1 MDHLPLL
8 ITFGIFIALAFR
20 FGRRFPVSGPSASTP
35 SPAATDEE
43 PQSPSQDQNSPEK
56 KAAPEKKKKKKKPR
70 NLKAWSEKLAT
81 PLGNIPTTR
90 RMVEHPKFQKAL
102 DDLRGQDI
110 PPEDLVV
117 YLKSDDTLTAMLAL
131 LLATGRDD
139 LDQEAVRSGLLFH
152 LTNPSTHRTVV
163 ALQCLPELHQRPC
176 LGPVFA
182 AIYNRW
188 DDFQIDKALRRMVDE
203 CLAKGEPLT
212 LGEST
217 REIDPWDLED
227 VKAIIRRLPSEQA
240 EVLLRE
246 LADKGVG
253 QPGNP
258 REALK
263 EYCTILDPVVDQL
276 DDGSPALLP
285 DHLETIKDEIVGKL
299 ISPER
304 ARSVLLT
311 GARRTG
317 KSALTRLV
325 ARDLQEEGY
334 LVVTATSA
342 NLQAGQSYI
351 GELEQRVTDFV
362 RILRQH
368 KVAWIADAFHELEL
382 AGRHR
387 YSSTS
392 ILDMILPHLERGQI
406 TVLGETP
413 VTNLSKLKT
422 ACPRIE
428 NALEIIHLPEADE
441 PQTLALAAD
450 WINHH
455 PGHLGKRP
463 GSTSAQLAEGLKL
476 ARQYSAGHAQP
487 GLLLDLLKD
496 AFQREAR
503 QTSSPSVS
511 IDRPALLR
519 ALAAFTGMPLEIID
533 DARPLDLAALQTHFD
548 QRVMAQ
554 PEAVSALLERVAM
567 IKAGLTDPTRPLGVF
582 LFAGPTGTG
591 KTEIAK
597 TLATFLFGSEQR
609 MIRFD
614 MSEFQDPGSLAR
626 LVGADDGSAS
636 LASRIR
642 EQPFSL
648 VLLDEFEK
656 AHFQVWD
663 LFLQV
668 FDDGRLTDSRGN
680 TADLR
685 NTIII
690 LTSNLGATDA
700 QATAMGFNQ
709 DGQPAYQPHEIQKAI
724 DRTFRKEF
732 VNRIDRIV
740 TFRPLARET
749 MRDILRHQLEK
760 TLSRRGLRNRPWL
773 IEWDE
778 SATEFLLDQGFS
790 PTMGARPLLR
800 AMDRYL
806 LGPLAREILAGSLPP
821 DEQLLFIYAQNG
833 RLHWD
838 SSLEPQEE
846 SAAEADEE
854 IPAFSNRHLMLNA
867 DGTTEELQF
876 LAQRAADLEELLNLD
891 SYLERK
897 QECLQ
902 AMQDPGFWQSSQ
914 RWERLALAE
923 YIDRVESSLKA
934 TRDILTR
941 LLDHPGSRPVSP
953 EKLRLLVSKQAQR
966 LFLLEHAYPEISA
979 GDSPDALLVIQ
990 ARPEDEPF
998 AVQLRQMYQGW
1009 ASYHAM
1015 TIEEVETPHFWAAR
1029 INGFGAH
1036 ALLAPDHGQHQ
1047 WVEGRKGLSR
1057 QCDVHVFTVRPGQD
1071 LPDTS
1076 QLPSLS
1082 TTCRRYQE
1090 LPTPLVADKKRN
1102 YRTGRL
1108 DLVLRG
1114 HFDLIAS

>member
-1 MDHLPLL
+1 
-8 ITFGIFIALAFR
+8 
-20 FGRRFPVSGPSASTP
+20 
-35 SPAATDEE
+35 
-43 PQSPSQDQNSPEK
+43 
-56 KAAPEKKKKKKKPR
+56 
-70 NLKAWSEKLAT
+70 
-81 PLGNIPTTR
+81 
-90 RMVEHPKFQKAL
+90 
-102 DDLRGQDI
+102 
-110 PPEDLVV
+110 
-117 YLKSDDTLTAMLAL
+117 
-131 LLATGRDD
+131 
-139 LDQEAVRSGLLFH
+139 
-152 LTNPSTHRTVV
+152 
-163 ALQCLPELHQRPC
+163 
-176 LGPVFA
+176 
-182 AIYNRW
+182 
-188 DDFQIDKALRRMVDE
+188 
-203 CLAKGEPLT
+203 
-212 LGEST
+212 
-217 REIDPWDLED
+217 
-227 VKAIIRRLPSEQA
+227 
-240 EVLLRE
+240 
-246 LADKGVG
+246 
-253 QPGNP
+253 
-258 REALK
+258 
-263 EYCTILDPVVDQL
+263 
-276 DDGSPALLP
+276 
-285 DHLETIKDEIVGKL
+285 
-299 ISPER
+299 
-304 ARSVLLT
+304 
-311 GARRTG
+311 
-317 KSALTRLV
+317 
-325 ARDLQEEGY
+325 
-334 LVVTATSA
+334 
-342 NLQAGQSYI
+342 
-351 GELEQRVTDFV
+351 
-362 RILRQH
+362 
-368 KVAWIADAFHELEL
+368 
-382 AGRHR
+382 
-387 YSSTS
+387 
-392 ILDMILPHLERGQI
+392 
-406 TVLGETP
+406 
-413 VTNLSKLKT
+413 
-422 ACPRIE
+422 
-428 NALEIIHLPEADE
+428 
-441 PQTLALAAD
+441 
-450 WINHH
+450 
-455 PGHLGKRP
+455 
-463 GSTSAQLAEGLKL
+463 
-476 ARQYSAGHAQP
+476 
-487 GLLLDLLKD
+487 
-496 AFQREAR
+496 
-503 QTSSPSVS
+503 
-511 IDRPALLR
+511 
-519 ALAAFTGMPLEIID
+519 
-533 DARPLDLAALQTHFD
+533 
-548 QRVMAQ
+548 
-554 PEAVSALLERVAM
+554 
-567 IKAGLTDPTRPLGVF
+567 
-582 LFAGPTGTG
+582 
-591 KTEIAK
+591 
-597 TLATFLFGSEQR
+597 
-609 MIRFD
+609 
-614 MSEFQDPGSLAR
+614 
-626 LVGADDGSAS
+626 
-636 LASRIR
+636 
-642 EQPFSL
+642 
-648 VLLDEFEK
+648 
-656 AHFQVWD
+656 
-663 LFLQV
+663 
-668 FDDGRLTDSRGN
+668 
-680 TADLR
+680 
-685 NTIII
+685 
-690 LTSNLGATDA
+690 
-700 QATAMGFNQ
+700 MGFNQ

-854 IPAFSNRHLMLNA
+854 IPAFSNRHLLLNA

-998 AVQLRQMYQGW
+998 AVQLCQMYQGW

-1057 QCDVHVFTVRPGQD
+1057 QCDVHVFAVRPGQD
-1071 LPDTS
+1071 LPDTCH
-1076 QLPSLS
+1076 LPPLS
-1082 TTCRRYQE
+1082 ATCRRYQE